1 MACDPGS
8 VTHSD
13 AAPHR
18 DYSLDTGAA
27 RHDSLFK
34 DEVERRIR
42 KAANLMVA
50 ADKLAPYD
58 RRTFNPALVLW

>member
-1 MACDPGS
+1 MS
-8 VTHSD
+8 
-13 AAPHR
+13 
-18 DYSLDTGAA
+18 
-27 RHDSLFK
+27 K
-34 DEVERRIR
+34 DEVERRVR